1 MKYFVS
7 KMLSAFVILVL
18 VLFSNIEA
26 QQTKVKGKLLDATGK
41 PSKEA
46 LVGIMG
52 EFSNQAK
59 DFVKCDEK
67 GNYSVTLT
75 KPGVNRIL
83 FSIPDHNAETTLI
96 VNSSDKEVKIDVSLD
111 YYKYKDTLNEVSV
124 MGDFNNYDYNSA
136 EQMKKKEDGTFF
148 LEIKTDKPTVK
159 YQLCKIESNNRTINA
174 PETTK
179 FEEDSTGDYRSIVE
193 AKDGKAVI
201 VFDPAKLKKGEGKA
215 KVVMEGDALSQAVT
229 KETMEY
235 NDLRLEASK
244 RMREYYEKNKKIDGF
259 EFDDGGKVAEI
270 LKKAEAEKDAE
281 LSKFYKLNY
290 VTFFQNKTKN
300 YDFFKAAE
308 FYESISPQSIVW
320 ELVPQAYSTYYQ
332 ILPQFKWK
340 ANEEKFLKASK
351 SSIVKMNIYY
361 SKLSSAKY
369 ASNTEELKR
378 LHEVIKTDLGET
390 EQVKQMLTQY
400 PIESKI
406 KVSVEI
412 PDYEVVSLDNKNDK
426 LSKKSMLGKIYMI
439 DFWATWCG
447 PCVGEMES
455 LHKAYEKFK
464 DKGFEILSLSSDA
477 SEKDVEKFRNGE
489 WKMPWKHGFVSNPEG
504 RKISQAF
511 EVIGIPRPILVSKDG
526 KILAMEGDLRG
537 QNLEQTLAKY
547 FQ

>member
-1 MKYFVS
+1 MKYFLS

-18 VLFSNIEA
+18 VLFGNIEA
-26 QQTKVKGKLLDATGK
+26 QQTKVKGKLLDANGK

-52 EFSNQAK
+52 EITVAK
-59 DFVKCDEK
+59 NFVKCDEK

-83 FSIPDHNAETTLI
+83 FSIPDHNAEKVLV
-96 VNSSDKEVKIDVSLD
+96 VNSSDKEVNVDVKLD

-124 MGDFNNYDYNSA
+124 MGDFNNYDFNSA

-159 YQLCKIESNNRTINA
+159 YQLCKIEANNRTINA

-179 FEEDSTGDYRSIVE
+179 FEEDSTGDYRSIAE

-201 VFDPAKLKKGEGKA
+201 VFNPAKLKKGEGKA
-215 KVVMEGDALSQAVT
+215 KVVMEGDPFSEALAGEQSEYGALS
-229 KETMEY
+229 M
-235 NDLRLEASK
+235 NASK
-244 RMREYYEKNKKIDGF
+244 LMGEYYQKNKNIEGF
-259 EFDDGGKVAEI
+259 EYKDGGKVAEL
-270 LKKAEAEKDAE
+270 LKKTELEKNPE
-281 LSKFYKLNY
+281 LKDFYKLNY
-290 VTFFQNKTKN
+290 VSFVGYKIKD
-300 YDFFKAAE
+300 YDFSKASE
-308 FYESISPQSIVW
+308 YYESVSPQSIVW
-320 ELVPQAYSTYYQ
+320 DIVMGAYISYYQ
-332 ILPQFKWK
+332 LLPQFKWK
-340 ANEEKFLKASK
+340 TNEEKFLNESK
-351 SSIVKMNIYY
+351 SESIKLNIYR
-361 SKLSSAKY
+361 SKLANAKFS
-369 ASNTEELKR
+369 SNTEELKR
-378 LHEVIKTDLGET
+378 LHELINKNFGEL
-390 EQVKQMLTQY
+390 EMAKQMLKQF
-400 PIESKI
+400 PVESKI
-406 KVSVEI
+406 KVGVEI

-489 WKMPWKHGFVSNPEG
+489 WKMPWKHGFVSNSEG